1 MDLQDYEYRG
11 LMATTWDI
19 WRDDT
24 ANWEDGI
31 FFRDIV
37 RQYGQ
42 PALDVGCGTGR
53 IVLDYLSEGVD
64 IDGVDNSPE
73 MLAICRE
80 KAQKRGLSPNLYP
93 QTMETL
99 DLPRTYRTI
108 LVPSSSFQLVT
119 DAETAREVM
128 RRFFAHLQPGGA
140 LIMPFGFIWQEE
152 WPLQTDW
159 SLVFEKI
166 RPGDGATVRRRTR
179 ARFSPENQLWHSEDR
194 YEVALGDAV
203 IASEDHQRSPAG
215 RWYTQAQA
223 EQLYRDA
230 GFQDIR
236 LLRGFTPSPA
246 SAEDRLFCVLGVKGV
261 GNDS

>member
-1 MDLQDYEYRG
+1 MNLPDYEYRG
-11 LMATTWDI
+11 LMAATWDI

-24 ANWEDGI
+24 ANWEDGV

-42 PALDVGCGTGR
+42 PALDMGCGTGR
-53 IVLDYLSEGVD
+53 IVLDYLAEGVD

-80 KAQKRGLSPNLYP
+80 KAQKRGLLPNLYQ
-93 QTMETL
+93 QTMENL
-99 DLPRTYRTI
+99 DLPRLYRTI

-119 DAETAREVM
+119 DSETAHKVM
-128 RRFFAHLQPGGA
+128 RCFFAHLQPGGA

-152 WPLQTDW
+152 WLLQTDW

-166 RPGDGATVRRRTR
+166 RPDDGATVSRQTRT
-179 ARFSPENQLWHSEDR
+179 RFSPDDQLWHTEDR
-194 YEVALGDAV
+194 YQVVQNGAV
-203 IASEDHQRSPAG
+203 IASEEHQRSPAG
-215 RWYTQAQA
+215 RWYSQAQA

-230 GFQDIR
+230 GFRDIR
-236 LLRGFTPSPA
+236 LLHGFTHTSA
-246 SAEDRLFCVLGVKGV
+246 SAEDSVFCVLGVKP
-261 GNDS
+261 